1 MLTALYL
8 TATALNSGVFDSA
21 VLNSGVLTYVT
32 QTLAVLREGYQT
44 GTERLPPYEEIYG
57 SVACPSCGE
66 EHLHR
71 GGEGGRGG
79 GKREGGMKS

>member
-1 MLTALYL
+1 MYL
-8 TATALNSGVFDSA
+8 TAAVLNSA

-57 SVACPSCGE
+57 RVACPSCGE
-66 EHLHR
+66 EHLNT

-79 GKREGGMKS
+79 GKREGGVKS